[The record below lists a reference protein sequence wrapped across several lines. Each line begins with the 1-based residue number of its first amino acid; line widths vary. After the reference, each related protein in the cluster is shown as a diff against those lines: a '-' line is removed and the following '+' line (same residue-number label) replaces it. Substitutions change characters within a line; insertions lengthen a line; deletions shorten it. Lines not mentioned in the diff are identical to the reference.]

1 MAPRILVVEDDENL
15 RLGLRDCLEDEGYRV
30 EAAADRAAAEAA
42 LAAGG
47 FGLVILDVML
57 PDGDGRAICRGLRAA
72 GDRTPVLMLTARS
85 LEGDVVDGLDAGAD
99 DYLTKPF
106 RLRELLARVRARLR
120 STAGSGAS
128 DTLGT
133 LTVDRAARTVR
144 DGEGGEIALTR
155 RELDILLHLLARP
168 GVALSRDA
176 ILDAVWGHDVVV
188 DPRTIDNFVS
198 NLKRKLGW
206 RPEDSWRIA
215 SVRGIGYRLERED
228 SEREG

>member
-15 RLGLRDCLEDEGYRV
+15 RLGLRDSLEDEGYQV
-30 EAAADRAAAEAA
+30 EAAADRAGAEAA

-57 PDGDGRAICRGLRAA
+57 PDGDGRAICRGLRTA

-85 LEGDVVDGLDAGAD
+85 LEDDVIDGLDAGAD

-120 STAGSGAS
+120 APVGAGALDALGAV
-128 DTLGT
+128 TI
-133 LTVDRAARTVR
+133 DRAARTVR
-144 DGEGGEIALTR
+144 DGEGAEIALTR
-155 RELDILLHLLARP
+155 KELDLLLHLLARP

-176 ILDAVWGHDVVV
+176 ILDAVWGQDVVV

-206 RPEDSWRIA
+206 TPGDPWRIA
-215 SVRGIGYRLERED
+215 SVRGIGYRLERE
-228 SEREG
+228 G